1 VRERRCDEMTE
12 TAADGRGG
20 AGKGRDAILRFL
32 LTTSGYIECLFC
44 YRTLNIS
51 FTRSLGPPEDS

>member
-1 VRERRCDEMTE
+1 MTE

-20 AGKGRDAILRFL
+20 AGKGRDATLRFL
-32 LTTSGYIECLFC
+32 LTTSGYIKCLFC